1 MACGAFSSRDQALEN
16 PLRTR
21 TNDEWLSDLNT
32 PGQRQEEALGD
43 LRGVILGGLPYALS
57 KWLSPSDPQ
66 FDPLAEEVT
75 QDTLLKV
82 LDNLGTFE
90 GRSKFT
96 TWVHKIAVRVALTEL
111 RRRRWRDVS
120 LDEVLSGD
128 DVAAPLNL
136 LADVQTDPDLAAER
150 TDMVERIERII
161 MEELTEKQRN
171 ALVAVTIRGIPIQEV
186 ARMMD
191 TNQNALYKLLHDARL
206 RLKRRLTEVRLSPE
220 EVLASF
226 EEG

>member
-1 MACGAFSSRDQALEN
+1 MEN